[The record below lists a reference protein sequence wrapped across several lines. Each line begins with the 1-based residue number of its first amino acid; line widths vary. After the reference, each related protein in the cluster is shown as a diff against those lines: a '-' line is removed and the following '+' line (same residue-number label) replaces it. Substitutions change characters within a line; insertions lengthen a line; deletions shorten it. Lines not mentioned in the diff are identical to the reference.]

1 MGDIKMSLMNVN
13 DSILVV
19 IDCQTKLMPA
29 IKDTEELE
37 KTVVKLAK
45 GIKALDVPVVVTQ
58 QYTKGL
64 GPTTDDIC
72 EALGEFEP
80 IEKVTFSAMGTEE
93 FVEAMKAAGRKN
105 VIMTGTETH
114 ICVQQTTLELLEAG
128 YNVYLVQ
135 DCVGSRKDNDKN
147 IACQRMAAA
156 GAVVT
161 TYEAVLYELLKGA
174 KAEGFK
180 AVSAIVK

>member
-1 MGDIKMSLMNVN
+1 MSLINCD

-29 IKDTEELE
+29 INNTDELE
-37 KTVVKLAK
+37 ATVIKLAK
-45 GIKALDVPVVVTQ
+45 GINVLNVPVLVTQ

-64 GPTTDDIC
+64 GPTMDSIS

-80 IEKVTFSAMGTEE
+80 IEKITFSAMGCPE
-93 FVEAMKAAGRKN
+93 FVEALKDSAKKN
-105 VIMTGTETH
+105 VILIGTETH
-114 ICVQQTTLELLEAG
+114 ICVEQTALELMDAG
-128 YNVYLVQ
+128 YNVYLIQ
-135 DCVGSRKDNDKN
+135 DCVGSRKENDKN
-147 IACQRMAAA
+147 IACRRMAAA

-174 KAEGFK
+174 REDGFK
-180 AVSAIVK
+180 AISSIVK

>member
-1 MGDIKMSLMNVN
+1 MGDIKMSLMNIN

-29 IKDTEELE
+29 IKDTDELE

>member
-1 MGDIKMSLMNVN
+1 MNVN
-13 DSILVV
+13 DSVLVV

-29 IKDTEELE
+29 IKDTDVLE
-37 KTVVKLAK
+37 DTVIKLAK
-45 GIKALDVPVVVTQ
+45 GIKVLDVPVIVTQ

-64 GPTTDDIC
+64 GPTTDAIC

-80 IEKVTFSAMGTEE
+80 VEKTTFSAMGCPE
-93 FVEAMKAAGRKN
+93 FVEAMKASGRKN

-114 ICVQQTTLELLEAG
+114 ICVEQTTLELLDAG

-135 DCVGSRKDNDKN
+135 DCVGSRKENDKN
-147 IACQRMAAA
+147 IACRRMAAA

-174 KAEGFK
+174 KVEGFK
-180 AVSAIVK
+180 AISAIVK

>member
-1 MGDIKMSLMNVN
+1 MNRE

-29 IKDTEELE
+29 INNTEELE
-37 KTVVKLAK
+37 ATVIKLAK
-45 GIKALDVPVVVTQ
+45 GINVLDVPVVVTQ

-64 GPTTDDIC
+64 GPTMDSIS

-80 IEKVTFSAMGTEE
+80 IEKITFSAMGCPE
-93 FVEAMKAAGRKN
+93 FVEAMKASGRKN
-105 VIMTGTETH
+105 VILTGTETH
-114 ICVQQTTLELLEAG
+114 ICVEQTALELLDAG

-147 IACQRMAAA
+147 YACQRMAAA

-161 TYEAVLYELLKGA
+161 TYEAVLYELLRGA

-180 AVSAIVK
+180 AISAIVK

>member
-1 MGDIKMSLMNVN
+1 MSLINVN

-45 GIKALDVPVVVTQ
+45 GIRALDVPVVVTQ

-72 EALGEFEP
+72 EALGGFEP
-80 IEKVTFSAMGTEE
+80 IEKVTFSAMGTQE
-93 FVEAMKAAGRKN
+93 FVDVMKAAGRKN

-135 DCVGSRKDNDKN
+135 DCVGSRK
-147 IACQRMAAA
+147 IMTRISHAREWLQQER
-156 GAVVT
+156 
-161 TYEAVLYELLKGA
+161 
-174 KAEGFK
+174 
-180 AVSAIVK
+180 

>member
-1 MGDIKMSLMNVN
+1 MSLMNIN
-13 DSILVV
+13 DSVLVV

-29 IKDTEELE
+29 IKDTEVLE
-37 KTVVKLAK
+37 QTVVKLSK
-45 GIKALDVPVVVTQ
+45 GIKAMDVPVVVTQ

-80 IEKVTFSAMGTEE
+80 IEKVTFSAMGTQE
-93 FVEAMKAAGRKN
+93 FVDAMKALGRNN

-114 ICVQQTTLELLEAG
+114 ICVQQTTLELLDAG

-135 DCVGSRKDNDKN
+135 DCVGSRSENDKN

-174 KAEGFK
+174 KAEAFK

>member
-1 MGDIKMSLMNVN
+1 MGDYKMSLMNIN
-13 DSILVV
+13 DSVLVV
-19 IDCQTKLMPA
+19 IGCQTKLMPA
-29 IKDTEELE
+29 IKDTEVLE
-37 KTVVKLAK
+37 QTVVKLSK
-45 GIKALDVPVVVTQ
+45 GIKAMDVPVVVTQ

-80 IEKVTFSAMGTEE
+80 IEKVTFSAMGTQE
-93 FVEAMKAAGRKN
+93 FVDAMKALGRNN

-114 ICVQQTTLELLEAG
+114 ICVQQTTLELLDAG

-135 DCVGSRKDNDKN
+135 DCVGSRSENDKN

-174 KAEGFK
+174 KAEAFK

>member
-1 MGDIKMSLMNVN
+1 MNVN
-13 DSILVV
+13 DSVLVV
-19 IDCQTKLMPA
+19 VDCQTKLMPA
-29 IKDTEELE
+29 INNTEELE

-45 GIKALDVPVVVTQ
+45 GIRVLGVPVVVTQ

-72 EALGEFEP
+72 EALGGFEP
-80 IEKVTFSAMGTEE
+80 VEKTTFSAMGCPE
-93 FVEAMKAAGRKN
+93 FAEAMAAAGRKN

-114 ICVQQTTLELLEAG
+114 ICVEQTALDLLDAG

-180 AVSAIVK
+180 AISAIVK

>member
-1 MGDIKMSLMNVN
+1 MRLMNRD

-29 IKDTEELE
+29 IKDTEQLE
-37 KTVVKLAK
+37 ATVIKLAK
-45 GIKALDVPVVVTQ
+45 GINVLGVPVVVTQ

-64 GPTTDDIC
+64 GPTMDSIT

-80 IEKVTFSAMGTEE
+80 IEKTTFSAMGCPE
-93 FVEAMKAAGRKN
+93 FVEAMKASERKN
-105 VIMTGTETH
+105 VILIGTETH
-114 ICVQQTTLELLEAG
+114 ICVEQTALELMEAG

-135 DCVGSRKDNDKN
+135 DCVGSRKDNDKM
-147 IACQRMAAA
+147 IACNRMQAA

-174 KAEGFK
+174 KEDGFK
-180 AVSAIVK
+180 AISAIVK

>member
-1 MGDIKMSLMNVN
+1 MSLMNIN

-80 IEKVTFSAMGTEE
+80 IEKVTFSAMGTAE
-93 FVEAMKAAGRKN
+93 FVEAMKAAGRKI

-135 DCVGSRKDNDKN
+135 DCVGSRKENDKN